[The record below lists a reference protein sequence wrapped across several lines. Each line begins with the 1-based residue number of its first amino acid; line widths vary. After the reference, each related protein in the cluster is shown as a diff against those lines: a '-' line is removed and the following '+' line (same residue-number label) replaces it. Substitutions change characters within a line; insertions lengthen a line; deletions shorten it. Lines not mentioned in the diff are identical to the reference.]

1 MPVRLFAHTL
11 RVTRP
16 TRAKRRGKSKSHDE
30 TTSTPMDDACEIGRT
45 RRDGDDDGDD
55 DDDDVRD
62 GDEDDDDDASRA
74 NDGVRDQ
81 R

>member
-1 MPVRLFAHTL
+1 MHPSVGLFAYTL

-16 TRAKRRGKSKSHDE
+16 TRAKQRKSHDE
-30 TTSTPMDDACEIGRT
+30 TTSTPMDDDAWEMGRT